1 MFLFYHPEQSAKN
14 VSLHKGRLFE
24 ALLRRYLEAC
34 GFEVELRRKRHS
46 AEYDLTGA
54 GRLDRRPVLGEAKA
68 HGNPIAL
75 QDVSAFVGK
84 VLPRHHHDKHL
95 LGLFLSTSQLTA
107 EAEDY
112 VSSLAETGLH
122 FRVLSGDVLLA
133 DIAERLALP
142 TSSTAQQ
149 AMAVLGVY
157 PLSTHMLVTE
167 HGPHVLVIAAT
178 DGGATPAAFGVV
190 RADGHLVSDRV
201 FLDDVRQRVPELQEL
216 APAWET
222 PASGAPSVLPRSPI
236 PEGLILG
243 NDWADYRLPAPPA
256 FFVGRRT
263 VVERIAS
270 TVCGDTHPGVIQ
282 LKSRSGVGKSSLMAF
297 LADSLR
303 AAGAHVQLYDA
314 RDVKSVLDLWAVVQR
329 FTGAAHP
336 AADYGDMERQLAAL
350 AAAAGPRAVLLI
362 DQFESTFTD
371 PDLYN
376 AFELLATAAVRVR
389 PRACVVFARKNDL
402 LTTFDD
408 QQITLERLNEV
419 SESVVLDDFAAQEA
433 VQLIEAISSHADKP
447 VSTELKAY
455 VLEFAQ
461 GFPWL
466 LKRTM
471 AHVLTLLR
479 RGGGPPELLSSALRL
494 DDLFDEELAELDE
507 LERDYLL
514 RIARQLPATYHQL
527 AGYFDEDPYLARVLD
542 RLTRE
547 RLLRLSGST
556 YDTYNDV
563 FKEYLV
569 YRRLPEFHLSFVYRL
584 GDAAVLSAFWR
595 MLDVRRFTTEEMRRT
610 LRRARGT
617 TFNMIREL
625 RNVGLLDRD
634 GKGGWVIPDLALDA
648 FERGRLGEY
657 IRQQL
662 LRNAL
667 VSDLVGHL
675 QATGPL
681 AREELTAYL
690 QDRFPFISASPQTW
704 TAYAAILLNWLRLV
718 ELVRVDGD
726 VIAPAAPDRTES
738 AQRIGNLRHRSKAH
752 HKVVPTAFL
761 PGTWWRHVEAAAER
775 LERGGNEPLPRKLR
789 EGLLDLVRLRLAT
802 PEGRLLVTGGDA
814 VRASVARML
823 SEEPYQRY
831 WEAVRAGQAPAETL
845 SQHFQLKGLQR
856 STIDWRARILLHW
869 GVNLGLITLDERH
882 RASTRGRAGQGAAP
896 GGDAVRGVQGADAMP
911 DRGARAPRRP
921 RVEREGSKA
930 QIGLNLEPV

>member
-1 MFLFYHPEQSAKN
+1 MFLFYHPEQTTKN
-14 VSLHKGRLFE
+14 FGQLKGRLFE
-24 ALLRRYLEAC
+24 SLLRRYLSAS
-34 GFEVELRRKRHS
+34 GYEVELRRKRHS

-54 GRLDRRPVLGEAKA
+54 ARLDRRPLVGEAKA

-75 QDVSAFVGK
+75 HDVAAFVGK
-84 VLPRHHHDKHL
+84 LIPIHRREPHV

-112 VSSLAETGLH
+112 VSSLGDSPRL
-122 FRVLSGDVLLA
+122 RILSGDALLT
-133 DIAERLALP
+133 DIAERLELP
-142 TSSTAQQ
+142 GATAAQQ
-149 AMAVLGVY
+149 TLSGTGVY
-157 PLSTHMLVTE
+157 PLSAHMLATE
-167 HGPHVLVIAAT
+167 QGPYVLVIAAADT
-178 DGGATPAAFGVV
+178 GATPAAFGVV
-190 RADGHLVSDRV
+190 RADGQLVAERA

-216 APAWET
+216 VPVGADPGPDT
-222 PASGAPSVLPRSPI
+222 TASPSSARSPI

-256 FFVGRRT
+256 FFVGRRA
-263 VVERIAS
+263 VVDRIRAALL
-270 TVCGDTHPGVIQ
+270 GDTHPGVVQ
-282 LKSRSGVGKSSLMAF
+282 VKSRSGVGKSSLMAF
-297 LADSLR
+297 LAESLR
-303 AAGAHVQLYDA
+303 GAGLRAQLYDA
-314 RDVKSVLDLWAVVQR
+314 RDVKSVLDLWAIVQR
-329 FTGAAHP
+329 LTGAGRP
-336 AADYGDMERQLAAL
+336 AADYGDMERQLGAL
-350 AAAAGPRAVLLI
+350 AAGGGPRTVLLV

-376 AFELLATAAVRVR
+376 AFELLAMAAVRSR
-389 PRACVVFARKNDL
+389 PRLCVVFARKNDL

-419 SESVVLDDFAAQEA
+419 SESVVLDDFAADEA
-433 VQLIEAISSHADKP
+433 VQLIEAIGGHADRP
-447 VSTELKAY
+447 VSAELKSY

-479 RGGGPPELLSSALRL
+479 RGGGPLELLSSSLRL

-507 LERDYLL
+507 VERDYLL

-527 AGYFDEDPYLARVLD
+527 ASYFDEDPYLPRVLD
-542 RLTRE
+542 KLTRE

-569 YRRLPEFHLSFVYRL
+569 YRRLPEFRVSFVYRL
-584 GDAAVLSAFWR
+584 GDAAVLSTFWR
-595 MLDVRRFTTEEMRRT
+595 VLDLRRFTTEEMRRT

-634 GKGGWVIPDLALDA
+634 GKGGWAIPELALEA
-648 FERGRLGEY
+648 LERGRLGEY
-657 IRQQL
+657 LRHQL

-667 VSDLVGHL
+667 VSDILGHL

-681 AREELTAYL
+681 SRDDLTSYL
-690 QDRFPFISASPQTW
+690 QDRFPFISASASTW
-704 TAYAAILLNWLRLV
+704 TTYAGILLNWMRLV
-718 ELVRVDGD
+718 ELVRVEGEVIGPAPGD
-726 VIAPAAPDRTES
+726 RKES

-752 HKVVPTAFL
+752 HKVLPSAFL
-761 PGTWWRHVEAAAER
+761 PSARWRHIEAAA
-775 LERGGNEPLPRKLR
+775 LSLGGGSGAVGLPRKTR

-802 PEGRLLVTGGDA
+802 PDGRLLVSGLEA

-823 SEEPYQRY
+823 NDEPYRSY
-831 WEAVRAGQAPAETL
+831 WAAVHEGANPGLTL
-845 SQHFQLKGLQR
+845 SRMFQLAGLQR
-856 STIDWRARILLHW
+856 STIDWRARVLLHW
-869 GVNLGLITLDERH
+869 GLKLGVIDAGAP
-882 RASTRGRAGQGAAP
+882 RANPRRGRADLGQMGLELPEAEDHAP
-896 GGDAVRGVQGADAMP
+896 VRG
-911 DRGARAPRRP
+911 RGERR
-921 RVEREGSKA
+921 V
-930 QIGLNLEPV
+930 